1 LVNMDVPGQLRQM
14 RSSDETPSQGQSRRS
29 VLKLGA
35 AAVGAATLGALPS
48 AAGEAAPKRGGV
60 LRFATR
66 SDSRGIDP
74 HKNLTYNVSHPLAAT
89 TQGLLDLAPNM
100 EPAPGIAS
108 EWDISD
114 DLQTYTFKLQRGI
127 TFHNGAD
134 VDAAAVKWNFERI
147 MDPKI
152 GHAFSR
158 SSLENI
164 ATITVV
170 DKHTLRCTLKQ
181 PSALFPAN
189 VTYYPCNLIAP
200 NSGFEA
206 DLRPM
211 GCGPFKI
218 KSWKMWDR
226 TELVRFENYF
236 ETDAAGHALPY
247 LDGIVGLPHKQD
259 RARLMALENGAADL
273 IDHLGYADAGQF
285 QRQSADKFQT
295 WNVPQVGTAWVG
307 FNMKTGPFSYRN
319 PDAMALRRAA
329 AHAIDR
335 DALHQSVFYGLGT
348 VTKGFYGPKSPWHMP
363 DLSGA
368 PEYDPDKARFLIR
381 MNTARHTPIV
391 LVSRQDFAYMHQAGE
406 IIQAMWAEV
415 GFKVRHEI
423 HPNKVLREKYQ
434 KGASQAG
441 EYDAE
446 SGANAY
452 RADPDGW
459 FYRSLRSTAPTTKL
473 RTGYRNEAVDKLIQE
488 ARITRDRRKRLTLYT
503 EVENIINQELP
514 LIYTH
519 TVPLLQGGVK
529 SLAGYEPAFAGPFS
543 TVQSGIRTAH
553 FTS

>member
-1 LVNMDVPGQLRQM
+1 M
-14 RSSDETPSQGQSRRS
+14 SKSDETPSQNQSRRGF
-29 VLKLGA
+29 LKTSA
-35 AAVGAATLGALPS
+35 AAVGAAVGTATIAGLPK
-48 AAGEAAPKRGGV
+48 AAEAAPKRGGI

-66 SDSRGIDP
+66 SDARGLDP

-89 TQGLLDLAPNM
+89 TQGLLDLAPDM
-100 EPAPGIAS
+100 EPAPGIAT

-114 DLQTYTFKLQRGI
+114 DLQTYTFKLRPGV
-127 TFHNGAD
+127 TFHNGTNVNA
-134 VDAAAVKWNFERI
+134 VAVKWNFERI
-147 MDPKI
+147 MDPEI

-158 SSLENI
+158 SSLANI
-164 ATITVV
+164 ASITVV
-170 DKHTLRCTLKQ
+170 DKLTLRCTLKQ
-181 PSALFPAN
+181 PSALFLAN

-200 NSGFEA
+200 SSGFQA
-206 DLRPM
+206 DVRPM

-218 KSWKMWDR
+218 KSWKNWQR

-247 LDGIVGLPHKQD
+247 LDGIVGLPHRQD
-259 RARLMALENGAADL
+259 RARLLALQNGDADL

-307 FNMKTGPFSYRN
+307 FNLKTGPFSYQN
-319 PDAMALRRAA
+319 PDALALRTAA

-335 DALHQSVFYGLGT
+335 DALHQSVFYGLGS
-348 VTKGFYGPKSPWHMP
+348 VTKGFYGPDSPWHMP
-363 DLSGA
+363 GVTGA
-368 PEYDPDKARFLIR
+368 PEYDPEKARFLIR
-381 MNTARHTPIV
+381 KHSARHTPII

-423 HPNKVLREKYQ
+423 HPNNVLREKYRQ
-434 KGASQAG
+434 GAGQAG
-441 EYDAE
+441 VYDAE
-446 SGANAY
+446 SSANAY

-459 FYRSLRSTAPTTKL
+459 FYRSLRSTASTTKL
-473 RTGYRNEAVDKLIQE
+473 RSGYQNEAVDKLIQE
-488 ARITRDRRKRLTLYT
+488 ARITRDRRQRLTLYT
-503 EVENIINQELP
+503 EVENIINQDLP

-529 SLAGYEPAFAGPFS
+529 SLAGYQPAFAGPFS
-543 TVQSGIRTAH
+543 TVRSGIRTAY
-553 FTS
+553 FKT